1 MGKKSYHAKDGKF
14 TSFNSANVVHQNG
27 ERFKV
32 VRTLEPIKAQGD
44 GDKTNDVPAAAAEAV
59 NQVKAKVH
67 NMAGRI
73 APQWIG
79 LDEVVVK

>member
-32 VRTLEPIKAQGD
+32 VRTLEPFKTQGD
-44 GDKTNDVPAAAAEAV
+44 GDKTNDAPAAEAV
-59 NQVKAKVH
+59 TQVKAKI
-67 NMAGRI
+67 NAMAGRI

-79 LDEVVVK
+79 LDEVVR